1 MYAET
6 IEEGES
12 YTNLKK
18 SIVINLMDFNIIDET
33 KRYHTI
39 YNIKEETEGFKLTD
53 DLEIHY
59 IELKKFEKQ
68 MEEINDKELKGIE
81 LWLTFL
87 KKTGEEGTENL
98 LNNLIERN
106 ETIKMAKEMLEKISA
121 DELLRQNTMLEKKQG

>member
-1 MYAET
+1 M
-6 IEEGES
+6 
-12 YTNLKK
+12 K
-18 SIVINLMDFNIIDET
+18 
-33 KRYHTI
+33 
-39 YNIKEETEGFKLTD
+39 
-53 DLEIHY
+53 
-59 IELKKFEKQ
+59 
-68 MEEINDKELKGIE
+68 EINDKELKGIE

>member
-39 YNIKEETEGFKLTD
+39 YSIKEETEGFKLTD